1 MNARELA
8 ERILIEIKEGTLD
21 PEAIV
26 VRPFCMC
33 DEECGFV
40 EARYL
45 DQVVRRYEKI
55 PEPQALRDLDSELV
69 ASRIFKHGNVEP
81 GPLTER
87 TLKLG

>member
-8 ERILIEIKEGTLD
+8 ERILKKIEEGTLD

-26 VRPFCMC
+26 VRPFCLC
-33 DEECGFV
+33 DEEYGYV
-40 EARYL
+40 EARHL
-45 DQVVRRYEKI
+45 DQVVRQYERG
-55 PEPQALRDLDSELV
+55 PETPTLNDQDGESI
-69 ASRIFKHGNVEP
+69 ASRIFKYGNVEP

>member
-8 ERILIEIKEGTLD
+8 ERILREIENGALD

-33 DEECGFV
+33 DGDYGYV
-40 EARYL
+40 EVRHL
-45 DQVVRRYEKI
+45 DQVVRRYERV
-55 PEPQALRDLDSELV
+55 PVSAVLDEERGEPI
-69 ASRIFKHGNVEP
+69 ASRIFKYGNVEP
-81 GPLTER
+81 GPFTEK

>member
-8 ERILIEIKEGTLD
+8 ERILKKIEEGTLD

-26 VRPFCMC
+26 IRPFCMC
-33 DEECGFV
+33 DEEYGYV

-45 DQVVRRYEKI
+45 DQVVRRYEAV
-55 PEPQALRDLDSELV
+55 PEVPMLSDQDGESIS
-69 ASRIFKHGNVEP
+69 SRIFKYGDVET
-81 GPLTER
+81 GPFTEK